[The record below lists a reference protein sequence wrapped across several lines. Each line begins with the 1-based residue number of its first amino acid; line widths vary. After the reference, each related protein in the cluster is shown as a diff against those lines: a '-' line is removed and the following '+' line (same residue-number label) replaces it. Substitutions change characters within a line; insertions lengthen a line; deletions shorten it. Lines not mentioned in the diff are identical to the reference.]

1 MIVTCLAID
10 YAQPDLPLLFEWNS
24 NGEVGNPGDK
34 HYKCLHGNM
43 KILTVTKK
51 MKYSLNGELTIT

>member
-1 MIVTCLAID
+1 MRNPI
-10 YAQPDLPLLFEWNS
+10 YLFYENVEWNS